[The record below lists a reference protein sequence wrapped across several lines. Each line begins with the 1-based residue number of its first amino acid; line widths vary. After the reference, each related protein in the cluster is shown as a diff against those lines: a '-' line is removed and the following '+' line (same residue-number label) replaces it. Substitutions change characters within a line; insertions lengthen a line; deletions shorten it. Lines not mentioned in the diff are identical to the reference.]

1 MIRRTG
7 STSKYLYFL
16 QTLCPVKPN
25 SKKGIFF
32 FFTGLDLNRTYS
44 GHVNEMILQSVD
56 AGQMKTALRVFSQC
70 LTTHDIKLVL
80 FV

>member
-7 STSKYLYFL
+7 FTSKYLCFL
-16 QTLCPVKPN
+16 QTPAR
-25 SKKGIFF
+25 
-32 FFTGLDLNRTYS
+32 LNS
-44 GHVNEMILQSVD
+44 GHVDEMILQSVD